1 MRRTIVVC
9 ALALTALA
17 ALGAQEAE
25 PESDWRLGFAGVRML
40 NGMIPTGAD
49 LTLSYAGLDFGLKG
63 DTVLFFKAGGGYQ
76 DKMIMRDAL
85 GRPVYN
91 EDKYNSP
98 NFQWEAALLQGLAPR
113 DDGDNLV
120 ELFGFY
126 RGRFDLY
133 QNDAPIALFE
143 DAEGLFGTSLM
154 AGISYDS
161 VSTNRHRAKSG
172 LYAELAGE
180 WGPAFANAKSDF
192 WRLSAQA
199 RSFLTLVDIPRE
211 GGNLFN
217 MYGALFGG
225 VDYAGGSSVPIYV
238 NQSFGGRD
246 LRDSLGESV
255 RGYERDSYDASLK
268 AVANAE
274 LRFVG
279 PALGLEAIVP
289 LLYAFADGGYY
300 RGFSEAAGYAD
311 EAGFLASAG
320 GGLAVDL
327 FGFAQLG
334 AYAGVKLIE
343 DELYARPD
351 AFFWSISIF
360 LHF

>member
-1 MRRTIVVC
+1 MRRTLVACILAC
-9 ALALTALA
+9 AALA

-25 PESDWRLGFAGVRML
+25 AASEWRLGFAGVRML
-40 NGMIPTGAD
+40 NGIIPTGAD
-49 LTLSYAGLDFGLKG
+49 LTLSYEGLDFGLGG

-76 DKMIMRDAL
+76 DKLIMRDAL
-85 GRPVYN
+85 GQPFYS

-98 NFQWEAALLQGLAPR
+98 NFQWEAALLQGLALR

-143 DAEGLFGTSLM
+143 DAEGLFGSSLM
-154 AGISYDS
+154 AGISFDS
-161 VSTNRHRAKSG
+161 VVTNRHRAKNG
-172 LYAELAGE
+172 VYAELAGE
-180 WGPAFANAKSDF
+180 WGPGFINARSDF
-192 WRLSAQA
+192 WRISAQA
-199 RSFLTLVDIPRE
+199 RSFLTLVDLPRE

-225 VDYAGGSSVPIYV
+225 IDYADGASVPIYV

-255 RGYERDSYDASLK
+255 RGYERNSYDSSFK

-274 LRFVG
+274 LRLVG

-289 LLYAFADGGYY
+289 VLYAFVDGGYY
-300 RGFSEAAGYAD
+300 RGFTEAAGYAE

-320 GGLAVDL
+320 GGLAFDL

-334 AYAGVKLIE
+334 AFAGAKLIE
-343 DELYARPD
+343 DELYGRPD

>member
-1 MRRTIVVC
+1 MRRTLVACILAC
-9 ALALTALA
+9 AAFA
-17 ALGAQEAE
+17 AIGAQESE
-25 PESDWRLGFAGVRML
+25 SSDWRLGFAGVRML
-40 NGMIPTGAD
+40 NGIIPTGAD
-49 LTLSYAGLDFGLKG
+49 FTLSYAGLDFGLGG
-63 DTVLFFKAGGGYQ
+63 DTLLFFKAGGGYQ
-76 DKMIMRDAL
+76 DKLIMRDAL
-85 GRPVYN
+85 GQPFYS

-98 NFQWEAALLQGLAPR
+98 NFQWEAALLQGLALR
-113 DDGDNLV
+113 GDGDNLV

-143 DAEGLFGTSLM
+143 DAEGLFGSSFM

-161 VSTNRHRAKSG
+161 VVTNRHKAKNG
-172 LYAELAGE
+172 FYAELAGE
-180 WGPAFANAKSDF
+180 WGPGFLNARSDF

-199 RSFLTLVDIPRE
+199 RSFLTLVDLPRE

-225 VDYAGGSSVPIYV
+225 VDYAGGQSVPIYV
-238 NQSFGGRD
+238 NQSFGGRN

-255 RGYERDSYDASLK
+255 RGYERNSYDSALK

-274 LRFVG
+274 LRLVG
-279 PALGLEAIVP
+279 PALGIEAIVP
-289 LLYAFADGGYY
+289 VLYAFADGGYY
-300 RGFSEAAGYAD
+300 RGFTEAASYGD

-320 GGLAVDL
+320 GGLAFDL

-334 AYAGVKLIE
+334 AFAGLKLIE

-351 AFFWSISIF
+351 GFFWSISIF

>member
-1 MRRTIVVC
+1 MAFC
-9 ALALTALA
+9 AFT

-25 PESDWRLGFAGVRML
+25 REGDWRLGFAGVRML

-49 LTLSYAGLDFGLKG
+49 FTLSYDGLDFGLGG
-63 DTVLFFKAGGGYQ
+63 DSVLFFKAGGGYQ
-76 DKMIMRDAL
+76 DKVIMRDAL
-85 GRPVYN
+85 GQPSYN

-98 NFQWEAALLQGLAPR
+98 NFQWEAALFQGLSLR
-113 DDGDNLV
+113 EDGKNLV
-120 ELFGFY
+120 ELFGYY
-126 RGRFDLY
+126 RGRYDLY
-133 QNDAPIALFE
+133 QNEDPIALFE
-143 DAEGLFGTSLM
+143 DAEGLFGTSFM
-154 AGISYDS
+154 AGLSYNS
-161 VSTNRHRAKSG
+161 VVTNRHRAKSG
-172 LYAELAGE
+172 VYAEFAGE
-180 WGPAFANAKSDF
+180 WGPGFLNAKSDF

-199 RSFLTLVDIPRE
+199 RSFLPLVDIPHE

-225 VDYAGGSSVPIYV
+225 LDYAGGSSVPIYV

-255 RGYERDSYDASLK
+255 RGYERNSYDSSFK

-274 LRFVG
+274 LRLVG

-300 RGFSEAAGYAD
+300 RGFTEAAGYAD
-311 EAGFLASAG
+311 EEGFLASAG
-320 GGLAVDL
+320 GGLAFDL

-343 DELYARPD
+343 DALYARPD